1 MMKMMNNSDNLSLV
15 QEMEKDKQ
23 DIESFVL
30 ETDKGT
36 KRMKNRFYQQAVT
49 DRNNFIE
56 MRKEYYTAWLD
67 NINSEISKRFE
78 RLMPTD
84 CTDTYTKLGENLSNY
99 LSLLVFNSKCS
110 NSFKLKI
117 DYLLSSINDS
127 ASLEIVNEKILDFI
141 NAFKKIGI
149 NLSIKDFNYTMFT
162 EEYMTSFFKNHVY
175 DSMREIFE
183 EIYFK
188 CPDIKLQLKL
198 NLKYIIGKYNK
209 QLGAYVSEKNSEMLN
224 NLAVGKDEVYYKYV
238 HLSKE
243 LEDSRSSDEY
253 YNVKLFLDGTKKIS
267 DYLTNSATRIK
278 NYNTFTINGDYEKLT
293 DEEKKQFNSSVKGLY
308 YTLGELKSYY
318 KYEPIIKELI
328 DLYKSKASAK
338 NEFQSK
344 KKEIAKEEKTRLSI
358 FKKYS
363 KSSGNGFLAK
373 KDDAKRK
380 QFILLMNQQI
390 QKLNKLYNDY
400 DLCDIKYKVSLL
412 PESAS
417 IYDLLMTSISSY
429 PFIEKWFLSEEFTN
443 LSLEDNIND
452 YIRFIFSSDND
463 FLFKT
468 MVFSEFDITKIIS
481 DKYHLLGLN
490 ISSEEILSDHID
502 ATLETL
508 RYIYLI
514 QSINKSK
521 ISIESIAN
529 MCKMSEIIAKKD
541 N

>member
-1 MMKMMNNSDNLSLV
+1 MKMMNNSDNLSLV